1 MTQILTRRVEDLERT
16 LFYSVAH
23 GDYAISMTVMVDG
36 ERHAGLDLWGHDK
49 SADAL
54 RLQAF
59 EHSPLMHCN
68 ILDGMASC
76 DGSFIAGQALYA
88 RLQEGTTGRVPD
100 DKVLDALADEWN
112 YTYGKED

>member
-1 MTQILTRRVEDLERT
+1 MTQILTRRVEDLEST

-76 DGSFIAGQALYA
+76 DAWMIKCGSAAGHH
-88 RLQEGTTGRVPD
+88 RKLQRGETMDRDGVQWRGS
-100 DKVLDALADEWN
+100 
-112 YTYGKED
+112 GKLNQISHR

>member
-1 MTQILTRRVEDLERT
+1 MTQILTRRVEDLEST

-36 ERHAGLDLWGHDK
+36 ERCAGLDLWTHDK
-49 SADAL
+49 SPSTRQQVAGISL
-54 RLQAF
+54 L
-59 EHSPLMHCN
+59 HCN
-68 ILDGMASC
+68 ILNDMASC
-76 DGSFIAGQALYA
+76 DGSFMAGKTLYA